1 MKHSVDTKYNTNKNK
16 PGVQCIKKTQYMIAY
31 ADNADYKYSL
41 LAHNDDL

>member
-1 MKHSVDTKYNTNKNK
+1 MKHSVDTKYNTNKINLAYNVLRK
-16 PGVQCIKKTQYMIAY
+16 QYMIAY